1 MPLWSNNVVILPFE
15 IWQCK
20 INNLCQTAKVK
31 IQLVMSGKKMDTKRF
46 GSQKDE
52 RKLLL
57 NSDLTVF
64 MGFRMRKRL
73 TKGRI
78 RNEVFSSNKMK
89 QKLKESLLQVE
100 AFVGLV
106 APLVMI
112 P

>member
-1 MPLWSNNVVILPFE
+1 
-15 IWQCK
+15 
-20 INNLCQTAKVK
+20 
-31 IQLVMSGKKMDTKRF
+31 MDTKRF